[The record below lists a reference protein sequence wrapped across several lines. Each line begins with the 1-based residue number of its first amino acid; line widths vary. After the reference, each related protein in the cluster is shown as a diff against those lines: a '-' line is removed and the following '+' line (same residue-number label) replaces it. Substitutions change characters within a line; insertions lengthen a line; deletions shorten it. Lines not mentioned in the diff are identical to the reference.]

1 MPLHEDALWDSGV
14 LNSWLNNV
22 NGIILEIIED
32 GAVSDSI
39 IFVRV
44 LNDWF
49 LEVSAEFEYL
59 SIVFQPL
66 GGNFWNRIVL
76 LSISL
81 RDAVELSGG
90 SISHRAQ

>member
-1 MPLHEDALWDSGV
+1 MPLHEDALWNSGV

-32 GAVSDSI
+32 GAVSDSV

-59 SIVFQPL
+59 Y
-66 GGNFWNRIVL
+66 
-76 LSISL
+76 
-81 RDAVELSGG
+81 
-90 SISHRAQ
+90 